1 MPKTATYRICPT
13 LCAAPP
19 HPRSSVRVSALSAIQ
34 EEDLLL
40 EHKKMFTYGKEFAM
54 TVNVTEAA
62 NGDQTV
68 YIETDYPSANLILH
82 WGVQGGRSYTG
93 GWRLP
98 DHRPKDTIQY
108 KDRALQTSFKCDSAH
123 LHPVLLHTA
132 RCAEG
137 FAYKRHRT
145 AARTLSEWQ
154 ANGNYH
160 WMTGH
165 GGMQGDWR

>member
-108 KDRALQTSFKCDSAH
+108 KDRALQTSFKCDTAH

-132 RCAEG
+132 LKVSPTSAIEQLLE
-137 FAYKRHRT
+137 
-145 AARTLSEWQ
+145 LSKT
-154 ANGNYH
+154 NGNYH

-165 GGMQGDWR
+165 GDMQGDWR